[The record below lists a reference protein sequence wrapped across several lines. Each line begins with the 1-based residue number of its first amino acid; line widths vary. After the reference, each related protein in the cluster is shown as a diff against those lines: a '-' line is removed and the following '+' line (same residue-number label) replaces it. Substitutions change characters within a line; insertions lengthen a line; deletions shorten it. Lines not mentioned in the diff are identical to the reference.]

1 MELVIIAIAAAAT
14 AVLSALAGLGGGI
27 ILLAVLAQFFAPV
40 VAIPIHG
47 GIQLVANGSRAYL
60 LRGEIAWKAVL
71 WSSVLLFPASL
82 LGVLVATSVPEDAT
96 RAALGVFALVITWR
110 PSLLRWRGTEQM
122 PERALI
128 GVGAASGFINTTV
141 GASGPVTSPFFRAVT
156 ASHAAFVA
164 TAAASQVI
172 AHISKVG
179 AFLID
184 GFPIEDHLLTIGVGA
199 AAVTVGSWIG
209 TRLLGR
215 VEERYLGWIFRAVLT
230 ALAVRLIVTA
240 LL

>member
-71 WSSVLLFPASL
+71 WSSLLLFPASL

-96 RAALGVFALVITWR
+96 RAALGIFALVITWR
-110 PSLLRWRGTEQM
+110 PSLLMWRGNNQM
-122 PERALI
+122 PEQTLI